1 MRSRFAM
8 AALALTLAV
17 GACDSDSPTNANN
30 ATDNQQNTP
39 EFKKEAKLLKD
50 VVVTGTT
57 VADVG
62 GAPGVFNGKVTI
74 TRFDYTEAGGLTVSG
89 VIKDAAGTVKQ
100 TFTNIPARLTGQG
113 APTAPV
119 CSILDLDIGAIHLD
133 LLGLVVDL
141 APIHL
146 DITAESGAGNLLGN
160 LLCALAGLL
169 DPPGPLAQILD
180 LLQQINAIL
189 AGL

>member
-1 MRSRFAM
+1 M
-8 AALALTLAV
+8 
-17 GACDSDSPTNANN
+17 
-30 ATDNQQNTP
+30 
-39 EFKKEAKLLKD
+39 LKNLP
-50 VVVTGTT
+50 VTGTT

-62 GAPGVFNGKVTI
+62 GATGVFRGKVTI
-74 TRFDYTEAGGLTVSG
+74 TRFDYDEVTQTLLVSG
-89 VIKDAAGTVKQ
+89 EIKDEAGTVKQ
-100 TFTNIPARLTGQG
+100 TFSRIPSKLTSQG

-146 DITAESGAGNLLGN
+146 NVNAVSGAGNLLGN
-160 LLCALAGLL
+160 LLCAVAGLL
-169 DPPGPLAQILD
+169 DPPGPLAQILA
-180 LLQQINAIL
+180 LLDRINAIL

>member
-1 MRSRFAM
+1 MRPRFAL
-8 AALALTLAV
+8 AALALSLAV
-17 GACDSDSPTNANN
+17 GACDSDAPTSGN
-30 ATDNQQNTP
+30 TGQQAPP
-39 EFKKEAKLLKD
+39 EFKKESKLLKNLRA
-50 VVVTGTT
+50 TGTT

-62 GAPGVFNGKVTI
+62 GATGVFSGKVTV
-74 TRFDYTEAGGLTVSG
+74 TRFDYDEATKTLLVSG
-89 VIKDAAGTVKQ
+89 EIKDDAGTVKQ
-100 TFTNIPARLTGQG
+100 TFTRIPSTLTSQG

-169 DPPGPLAQILD
+169 DPPGPLAQILA
-180 LLQQINAIL
+180 LLEQINAIL